1 MSDTTHRHEQDSER
15 KRAQSTDFLDTL
27 NSCAIALMITGV
39 CFCVVAFVYPGT
51 GGVTFDATLPA
62 EEMERREQQQR
73 ELEEKLQVLQLI
85 GVVFVSAGALVEA
98 AIIMVL
104 VVRGD
109 MLRCCLSATAAASA
123 PGQSEEKLCLSS
135 ADELSM
141 QRRSYGAD
149 AEETVVFDKSAH

>member
-1 MSDTTHRHEQDSER
+1 MHPKTRVC
-15 KRAQSTDFLDTL
+15 TL
-27 NSCAIALMITGV
+27 HYVIMTSAVLILSNTSL
-39 CFCVVAFVYPGT
+39 
-51 GGVTFDATLPA
+51 L
-62 EEMERREQQQR
+62 
-73 ELEEKLQVLQLI
+73 VLQLI

-109 MLRCCLSATAAASA
+109 MLRCCLSAAAASA